1 MNFSVCNAQRNRS
14 LRAVNDSLDYSEF
27 LFGEFSEFFKV
38 YWRAAARRGVVRC
51 SFKKG
56 KYYPSAALCV
66 ETHEVQSAEVSAPF
80 EGRPG
85 LRRGI
90 PGVAGKADSVTG
102 VGCFAGPLAGCNGGL
117 C

>member
-1 MNFSVCNAQRNRS
+1 MNFSVCNAQRDRS

-27 LFGEFSEFFKV
+27 LSGEFSELFKV

-51 SFKKG
+51 SFKKRI
-56 KYYPSAALCV
+56 YYLSAALCV
-66 ETHEVQSAEVSAPF
+66 ETPEVQSAEVSAPF